1 MKSQHRREADRQIV
15 KLLAISTPA
24 ERERIRA
31 ARQQGREWRMELE
44 QRIGNGHGS
53 SGRRPAV
60 NNGQDGIYDS

>member
-44 QRIGNGHGS
+44 QWAA
-53 SGRRPAV
+53 SGCK
-60 NNGQDGIYDS
+60 